1 MIRTALVWIAV
12 GYTLGALVLYNKGV
26 PFWPWLW
33 QLRSA
38 HVQVLLVGWL
48 VQFAAGMAFW
58 ILPRLDPH
66 GARGNERLVWA
77 SYLLLNSG
85 VILAALHDPLA
96 AALRAPLATAEPAL
110 TRVMIGGAGV
120 CYMLAAALFAL
131 HAWRRVVPFRTFP
144 RS

>member
-1 MIRTALVWIAV
+1 VPRLSQIMLRTALVWIAV
-12 GYTLGALVLYNKGV
+12 GYTLGSLVLFNKGV

-38 HVQVLLVGWL
+38 HVHVLLVGWL

-58 ILPRLDPH
+58 ILPRLDPQ
-66 GARGNERLVWA
+66 GSRGNERLVWA
-77 SYLLLNSG
+77 SYILLNSG

-96 AALRAPLATAEPAL
+96 AAVPTL
-110 TRVMIGGAGV
+110 TRVMIGGAGI
-120 CYMLAAALFAL
+120 CYMLAAATFAL

-144 RS
+144 R